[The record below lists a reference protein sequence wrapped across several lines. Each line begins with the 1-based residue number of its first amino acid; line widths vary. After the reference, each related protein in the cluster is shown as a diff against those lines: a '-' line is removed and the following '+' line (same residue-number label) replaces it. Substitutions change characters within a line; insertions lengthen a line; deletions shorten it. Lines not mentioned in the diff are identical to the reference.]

1 MLEEAL
7 ELVTDEEFLRRP
19 VRDDFLPDH
28 LLLAVGALSL
38 VISSVEVH
46 KVRKIRALM
55 FLVFSMLVLV
65 NDLVMFIRVLVGVR
79 FVFIWL
85 V

>member
-19 VRDDFLPDH
+19 VLDDVLPDH

-38 VISSVEVH
+38 VFSSVEVI
-46 KVRKIRALM
+46 KVRKVRAPM
-55 FLVFSMLVLV
+55 
-65 NDLVMFIRVLVGVR
+65 
-79 FVFIWL
+79 
-85 V
+85 